1 MHSLMVA
8 GERLHACGYKGDG
21 RLGLGGPDGRGANI
35 YGVGPEPVAGAFKP
49 QPVDA
54 DDLIFGGRRFRQIAC
69 GDHHSVALVEAPLE
83 VFAWGKGEDGRCG
96 HGCEAS
102 QLVPRRVLFCSAATA
117 AISIVEIGAGSD
129 HTLARASD
137 GRVFAFGLGG
147 QGQLGLGDLENQAL
161 PRQVGLDAGAG

>member
-8 GERLHACGYKGDG
+8 GEQLHACGYKGDG

-35 YGVGPEPVAGAFKP
+35 YEVGAEPVVGAFKP

-83 VFAWGKGEDGRCG
+83 VFTWGKGEDGRCG

-137 GRVFAFGLGG
+137 GRVYAFGLGG

-161 PRQVGLDAGAG
+161 PRQVVLDEGPG

>member
-54 DDLIFGGRRFRQIAC
+54 DDLIFGGRRFRQC
-69 GDHHSVALVEAPLE
+69 MCALRLRAV
-83 VFAWGKGEDGRCG
+83 C
-96 HGCEAS
+96 
-102 QLVPRRVLFCSAATA
+102 AA
-117 AISIVEIGAGSD
+117 
-129 HTLARASD
+129 
-137 GRVFAFGLGG
+137 LGG
-147 QGQLGLGDLENQAL
+147 AI
-161 PRQVGLDAGAG
+161 PRCDWLNARHFVRKK